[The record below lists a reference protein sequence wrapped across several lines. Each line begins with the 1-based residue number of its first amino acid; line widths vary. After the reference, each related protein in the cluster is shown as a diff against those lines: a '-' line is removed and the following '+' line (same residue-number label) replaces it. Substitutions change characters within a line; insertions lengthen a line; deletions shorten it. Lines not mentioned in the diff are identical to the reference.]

1 MYQTNA
7 HDTYTQNHFSVESS
21 EKLVQMLLEGVLRF
35 NTLAKKAIRDKDIE
49 KKTYWINRSN
59 RVLAEL
65 ISTIDFTQGDIA
77 NYLHG
82 LYTYQLDQLTLA
94 NIETN
99 SDRLDQVNLVV
110 KGLNEAWKD
119 SANVA

>member
-7 HDTYTQNHFSVESS
+7 HNAYAQNHFVIESS
-21 EKLVQMLLEGVLRF
+21 EKLVQMLLEGILRF

-59 RVLAEL
+59 RILAEL
-65 ISTIDFTQGDIA
+65 IANIDFTQGDIA

-82 LYTYQLDQLTLA
+82 LYTYQLEQLTLA
-94 NIETN
+94 NIEIN
-99 SDRLDQVNLVV
+99 ADRLDQVNHVV

-119 SANVA
+119 SVNVA

>member
-7 HDTYTQNHFSVESS
+7 HHTYAQNHINVESP
-21 EKLVQMLLEGVLRF
+21 EKLVQMLLEGILRF
-35 NTLAKKAIRDKDIE
+35 NTLAKKAIRDKDVE
-49 KKTYWINRSN
+49 GRTYWINRSN
-59 RVLAEL
+59 KIFAEL

-82 LYTYQLDQLTLA
+82 LYSHQLNQLTVA
-94 NIETN
+94 HIEA
-99 SDRLDQVNLVV
+99 DCERLDGINLVV